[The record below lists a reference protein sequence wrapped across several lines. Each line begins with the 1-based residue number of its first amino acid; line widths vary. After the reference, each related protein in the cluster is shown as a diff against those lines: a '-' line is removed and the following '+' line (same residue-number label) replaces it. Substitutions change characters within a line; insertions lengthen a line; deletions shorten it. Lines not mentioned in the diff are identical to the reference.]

1 MNNIKVYLQKK
12 KVQYMGVENMY
23 SDVSSLARR
32 GHVYSFLKKIQ
43 MSVSLA
49 ENKMS
54 KNIIIRHT

>member
-1 MNNIKVYLQKK
+1 
-12 KVQYMGVENMY
+12 MGVENMY

-32 GHVYSFLKKIQ
+32 GHVYSFPKKIQ

-49 ENKMS
+49 EKKMS